1 MKLAAQF
8 LSVLAA
14 TGLLLGAMGSAP
26 VIAGGKKAET
36 KEPNIFE
43 LIDADLKALDKAI
56 FGPPKKE
63 KK

>member
-14 TGLLLGAMGSAP
+14 AGPADRRHGLGARDR
-26 VIAGGKKAET
+26 GGKKAEK

>member
-1 MKLAAQF
+1 
-8 LSVLAA
+8 
-14 TGLLLGAMGSAP
+14 MGSAP
-26 VIAGGKKAET
+26 VIAGGKKAEK